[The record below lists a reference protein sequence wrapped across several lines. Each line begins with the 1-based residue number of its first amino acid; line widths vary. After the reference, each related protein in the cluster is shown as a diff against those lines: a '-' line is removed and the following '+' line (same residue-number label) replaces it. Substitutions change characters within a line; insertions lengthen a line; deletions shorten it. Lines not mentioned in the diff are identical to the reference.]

1 MHNAAPTFA
10 STLVGQ
16 FASHL
21 VTTDALNSE
30 FMAGM
35 TDEEI
40 ADYLLDELDAFVG
53 DRLIAPTRARRVVA
67 LASRQARKHRA

>member
-30 FMAGM
+30 FTGGM

-53 DRLIAPTRARRVVA
+53 RLIAPARARRVVA